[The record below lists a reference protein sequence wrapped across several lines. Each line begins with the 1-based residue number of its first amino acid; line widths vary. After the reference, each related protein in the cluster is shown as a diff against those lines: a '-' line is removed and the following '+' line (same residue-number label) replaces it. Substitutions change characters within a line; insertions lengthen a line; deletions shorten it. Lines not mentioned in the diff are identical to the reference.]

1 MDACNITKKS
11 VAHSLDFM
19 QVEEREYEWYIIS
32 CLSSFLGRCIAQQME
47 KLHQQ
52 LKICFLSSSFPQ
64 KEVSHRAVHQ
74 SRTFQGTDISLV
86 MQMLKDSLI
95 LVQICLLLLHLSL
108 KCTAWD
114 IGCENWTKNDM
125 SLWQQHQ
132 TFVPRQNK
140 TSQRCKCNFHLSPC
154 RFSME

>member
-1 MDACNITKKS
+1 M
-11 VAHSLDFM
+11 AHSLDFV

-64 KEVSHRAVHQ
+64 KEVSHHTVHQ
-74 SRTFQGTDISLV
+74 SCIFQGTDISLE

-95 LVQICLLLLHLSL
+95 SVQICLFLLHLSL

-114 IGCENWTKNDM
+114 IGCENWTKNDT
-125 SLWQQHQ
+125 SLWQQHENFIPWR
-132 TFVPRQNK
+132 TK
-140 TSQRCKCNFHLSPC
+140 TSQRCKCNFHLNPC
-154 RFSME
+154 RFSTE